1 MSYIELAFNHAM
13 NLPPPRSIEFLRETN
28 RESLLME
35 QIETALGK
43 NFVEE
48 LNDVQSTL
56 CYHRSRAFFL
66 EGVHFFLEI
75 LQAQ

>member
-1 MSYIELAFNHAM
+1 MSYIEQVFNHAM
-13 NLPPPRSIEFLRETN
+13 NLPPPQNIEFSRETN

-48 LNDVQSTL
+48 LNDIQSTL
-56 CYHRSRAFFL
+56 YYYKSRAFFL
-66 EGVHFFLEI
+66 EGVRFFLEI